1 MALFE
6 ELFAIIAPVFIVAS
20 LGIWWGRTKKP
31 FDTQFITQISLAVGS
46 PCLAFSALTKYE
58 LPIAALG
65 EFMLAN
71 VLTVLFAASIG
82 YVILRLFKLSPNAYL
97 PSLMF
102 ANGGNLGLPLSL
114 FAFGEPG
121 LAFGICFFAAN
132 SIGNFTVGQGLAAG
146 KLTGGSI
153 IRSPVVWAVSAA
165 LVFIALGIK
174 PPRFVANTTQLLSQ
188 VSIPLMLLTLG
199 HSLARLK
206 VASLKRSLWLSL
218 VRLGVGFV
226 GGVTIA
232 RALDLGPVARGV
244 LILQAS
250 MPVAV
255 YNYLF
260 SQAYN
265 RDPETVAGMVVIS
278 TALSF
283 ITLPLL
289 LLYLLGHV

>member
-31 FDTQFITQISLAVGS
+31 FDTQFITQISLTVGS
-46 PCLAFSALTKYE
+46 PCLAFSALTKYD

-71 VLTVLFAASIG
+71 VLTVLFAAGIG
-82 YVILRLFKLSPNAYL
+82 YAILSARKLSPNAYL

-114 FAFGEPG
+114 FAFGEAG
-121 LAFGICFFAAN
+121 LAYGICFFAAN
-132 SIGNFTVGQGLAAG
+132 SIGNFTIGQALASG
-146 KLTGGSI
+146 KLTFGSI
-153 IRSPVVWAVSAA
+153 ARSPVVWAVAAA
-165 LVFIALGIK
+165 LAFIALGIK
-174 PPRFVANTTQLLSQ
+174 PPRFVANTTQLLGQ

-206 VASLKRSLWLSL
+206 VASLQRSLWLSL
-218 VRLGVGFV
+218 VRLGVGFA
-226 GGVTIA
+226 GGVLVA
-232 RALDLGPVARGV
+232 WALDLGPIARGV

-260 SQAYN
+260 S
-265 RDPETVAGMVVIS
+265 
-278 TALSF
+278 
-283 ITLPLL
+283 
-289 LLYLLGHV
+289 